1 MEGHPAV
8 DWLTGANPLGQ
19 MTLTS
24 VWNFPDEL
32 QPLGKRDLV
41 LPARMAPA
49 TQPQRRRPGS
59 AGGSP
64 RGWKSVGN
72 QPPSEITL
80 NGVYKGDWEVKK
92 NNS

>member
-1 MEGHPAV
+1 VEGHPAV

-24 VWNFPDEL
+24 VWNFPDGL
-32 QPLGKRDLV
+32 QPLGNGIWSYQLEWRPQPSHSGDVLDLHV
-41 LPARMAPA
+41 EL
-49 TQPQRRRPGS
+49 
-59 AGGSP
+59 P
-64 RGWKSVGN
+64 RGWKWVGDG
-72 QPPSEITL
+72 PPSEITL